1 MMDGVDQIL
10 QEFEKTVAAASAEA
24 FARLRAIMDAAKVD
38 RPDDRPDLGI
48 KDLMPAAAGAELAHR
63 SKGTMTAWCRRHQI
77 VGGAGFAV
85 RIGGRWFVSRSRLV
99 KHLADSKPKSN
110 GASDKP
116 ALADTFERFR
126 DCASDSEAAMLAASE
141 Q

>member
-1 MMDGVDQIL
+1 MMDDDIEQIRRD
-10 QEFEKTVAAASAEA
+10 FEAAIAAASAEA

-77 VGGAGFAV
+77 VGDAGFSV
-85 RIGGRWFVSRSRLV
+85 QIGARWFVSRSRLIR
-99 KHLADSKPKSN
+99 HLAADKPKSN

-116 ALADTFERFR
+116 ALADTFERFS
-126 DCASDSEAAMLAASE
+126 DCASNGEAAMIASD
-141 Q
+141 